1 MSDTSKIA
9 VFFDAENVSAN
20 YVPGIISYLS
30 KQGDVLYQRA
40 YADWSLENMKE
51 GWKKQISQTPITAIH
66 QFHHKQ
72 EQAVDKV
79 LMMDAVE
86 LAVEHEEIDIFAIVA
101 SDNGYHSL
109 SRKLKNRGK
118 KVIGVGDREKLCN
131 SKTNSESIWVRSCNE
146 FRYFDEMEDLNEDIL
161 SQDKSEDAEMTGFAM
176 EKFLE
181 QAFDMT
187 PTYNNSNAVLM
198 RRLWESIK
206 KKKPDFNVENYGAKN
221 IQSFIA
227 SFKNFKITDDGKQPP
242 TYFVEKDESFVSD
255 SERKIG
261 VVKRYVNAFRIIE
274 SDGEDYFFYIGEIN
288 KEFKGDKLK
297 VGTKVDFLVEKK
309 PDPDGTD
316 SRERNGR
323 ATDVRVLN
331 GRDS

>member
-1 MSDTSKIA
+1 
-9 VFFDAENVSAN
+9 
-20 YVPGIISYLS
+20 
-30 KQGDVLYQRA
+30 
-40 YADWSLENMKE
+40 
-51 GWKKQISQTPITAIH
+51 
-66 QFHHKQ
+66 
-72 EQAVDKV
+72 
-79 LMMDAVE
+79 
-86 LAVEHEEIDIFAIVA
+86 
-101 SDNGYHSL
+101 
-109 SRKLKNRGK
+109 
-118 KVIGVGDREKLCN
+118 
-131 SKTNSESIWVRSCNE
+131 
-146 FRYFDEMEDLNEDIL
+146 
-161 SQDKSEDAEMTGFAM
+161 MTGFAM

-198 RRLWESIK
+198 SRLWESIK

-297 VGTKVDFLVEKK
+297 VGTKVDFLVVKK
-309 PDPDGTD
+309 PDPAGVD